1 MKTGERI
8 KLLREEAGLSQL
20 DLSKLIH
27 INNSVLSR
35 IESGKRPVE
44 DHELKTIADYF
55 NVDADFLIGRT
66 DVQRIDNE
74 NKDYIDH
81 VLGWTDEEKQIA
93 DAIIQ
98 TLRQLK
104 NQSNKQK

>member
-20 DLSKLIH
+20 DLSKLIN

-55 NVDADFLIGRT
+55 NVDADFLLGRK
-66 DVQRIDNE
+66 DIQRMNDE
-74 NKDYIDH
+74 KKDYIDNT
-81 VLGWTDEEKQIA
+81 LGWTDEEKKIA
-93 DAIIQ
+93 EAVIQ

-104 NQSNKQK
+104 NPSGTEK